1 VAESEA
7 HGRISLGDRWRYS
20 VRFRSTAIVVV
31 MVGASLAVGLF
42 VIDQWLT
49 TALRNDVTSRSGRVV
64 ESMADALVQGQVPA
78 ELFSSPAEFQ
88 QRIGAG
94 TGVGPMGSLDDLEDV
109 ISSTYFYLDG
119 PAFSQLKVRGVDAQG
134 RLVLFGRDGP
144 MLPSPDEAFEVTRT
158 VPTRWGDLTIHAVS
172 SVGDVDRSVAAFRNV
187 LVLMFTVLTL
197 AAGYLTWKMTGVAL
211 GPVANMTSR
220 VRQITTTGNL
230 EARVDVSPIGDE
242 VTDLGQTLNA
252 MIARVEAA
260 AERQREFVSDA
271 SHELRSPISSIRAQ
285 LESALRSPDGVDWP
299 DVAAVVLAED
309 LRLEHMVNNLLA
321 LAKIEEGR
329 ILPRAE
335 VDLDEIVLSQRS
347 RMTAMPLDLSAVSAG
362 RVWGNEDELT
372 SVVRNLMDNA
382 ARHAGSQVQV
392 SLQQAGPWVVL
403 RVDDDGPGIP
413 VEDRSTVFERFAR
426 LQAGRARDAGGAG
439 LGLALTKRIVE
450 QHGGRISVEDSPL
463 GGAAFVVA
471 LPSAA
476 WTMGLDPEAS
486 TDVGE
491 DLDPDSDDGG
501 SGDGTPTDSGQGVPA
516 ATGT

>member
-1 VAESEA
+1 MAEAPSP
-7 HGRISLGDRWRYS
+7 RRLSLGDRWRNS

-31 MVGASLAVGLF
+31 MVGASLTVGLF

-211 GPVANMTSR
+211 APVAEMTRR
-220 VRQITTTGNL
+220 VREITTTGNL
-230 EARVDVSPIGDE
+230 EARVPVSPIGDE

-252 MIARVEAA
+252 MIDRVESASK
-260 AERQREFVSDA
+260 RQREFVSDA

-285 LESALRSPDGVDWP
+285 LESALRVPDRQDWP

-309 LRLEHMVNNLLA
+309 LRLEHLVNNLLA

-329 ILPRAE
+329 IAPRAE
-335 VDLDEIVLSQRS
+335 VDLDEIVLAQRP
-347 RMTAMPLDLSAVSAG
+347 RMTTVSLDLAGVSAG
-362 RVWGNEDELT
+362 RVWGNEGELT

-382 ARHAGSQVQV
+382 ARHAEAQVQV

-403 RVDDDGPGIP
+403 RVGDDGPGVP
-413 VEDRSTVFERFAR
+413 VEQRASIFERFAR
-426 LQAGRARDAGGAG
+426 LDAGRERDAGGAG

-463 GGAAFVVA
+463 GGAGFVVA

-476 WTMGLDPEAS
+476 WSMGVDPGVSSEV
-486 TDVGE
+486 DD
-491 DLDPDSDDGG
+491 DLDPDPDDGA
-501 SGDGTPTDSGQGVPA
+501 SGDGAPTDPVQEVPA
-516 ATGT
+516 TTGT

>member
-1 VAESEA
+1 VAESA
-7 HGRISLGDRWRYS
+7 VRGRISLGDRWRNS

-211 GPVANMTSR
+211 APVAEMTHR
-220 VRQITTTGNL
+220 VREITTTGNL
-230 EARVDVSPIGDE
+230 EARVPVSPIGDE

-260 AERQREFVSDA
+260 ADRQREFVSDA

-285 LESALRSPDGVDWP
+285 LESALRTPDRIDWP

-329 ILPRAE
+329 IAPRAE

-347 RMTAMPLDLSAVSAG
+347 RMTAVPLDLTGVSAG
-362 RVWGNEDELT
+362 RVWGNQDELT

-382 ARHAGSQVQV
+382 ARHADSQVRV

-403 RVDDDGPGIP
+403 RVDDDGPGVP
-413 VEDRSTVFERFAR
+413 VEERSTVFERFAR
-426 LQAGRARDAGGAG
+426 LQEGRARDAGGAG

-463 GGAAFVVA
+463 GGASFVVA
-471 LPSAA
+471 LPSAT
-476 WTMGLDPEAS
+476 WTMGADPGAP
-486 TDVGE
+486 TDV
-491 DLDPDSDDGG
+491 DDDVDPNPDDGA
-501 SGDGTPTDSGQGVPA
+501 SGDGTATDAGQGVPA

>member
-1 VAESEA
+1 MAEA
-7 HGRISLGDRWRYS
+7 PARRRISLGDRWRNS

-94 TGVGPMGSLDDLEDV
+94 GGVGPMGSLDDLEDV

-134 RLVLFGRDGP
+134 RLVLFGRDSP

-211 GPVANMTSR
+211 APVADMTRR
-220 VRQITTTGNL
+220 VREITTTGNL
-230 EARVDVSPIGDE
+230 EARVPVSPIGDE

-252 MIARVEAA
+252 MIDRVEAA
-260 AERQREFVSDA
+260 SLRQRQFVSDA

-285 LESALRSPDGVDWP
+285 LESALRVPDEVDWP
-299 DVAAVVLAED
+299 AVAGIVLAED
-309 LRLEHMVNNLLA
+309 ARLDHLVTNLLA

-329 ILPRAE
+329 IAPRAE
-335 VDLDEIVLSQRS
+335 VDLDDIVLSQRS
-347 RMTAMPLDLSAVSAG
+347 RMTAVQLDLAGVSAG

-382 ARHAGSQVQV
+382 ARHAESQVQV
-392 SLQQAGPWVVL
+392 TLQQTGPWVVL
-403 RVDDDGPGIP
+403 RVADDGPGIP
-413 VEDRSTVFERFAR
+413 VEERSTVFERFAR

-463 GGAAFVVA
+463 GGASFVVA

-476 WTMGLDPEAS
+476 WTMGADPGVA
-486 TDVGE
+486 TDAG
-491 DLDPDSDDGG
+491 DGGDDPDDAAP
-501 SGDGTPTDSGQGVPA
+501 GDGSPTGVAQGVPA